1 MKATGVITFTIAFG
15 SFCMLYAGYYDKL
28 GVSYRAGMITSAVL
42 TALFVVVFVVEQF
55 VLKKQD

>member
-1 MKATGVITFTIAFG
+1 
-15 SFCMLYAGYYDKL
+15 MLYAGYYDKL